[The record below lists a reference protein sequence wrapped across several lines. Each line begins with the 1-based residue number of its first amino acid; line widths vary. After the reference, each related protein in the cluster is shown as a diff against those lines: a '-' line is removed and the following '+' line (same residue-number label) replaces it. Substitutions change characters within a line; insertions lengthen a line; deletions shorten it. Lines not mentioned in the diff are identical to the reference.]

1 MSLQG
6 PPGREDTAGMSVELT
21 TRPMVR
27 LFFHT
32 CSPLSAA
39 AIQNM
44 SVLTYF
50 SGMSNPKSG
59 IMECLYRTHEQD
71 ISNHLSQHKHK
82 VVLII
87 KLDSLKQQ
95 TAELACTGN

>member
-39 AIQNM
+39 ATQNM

-50 SGMSNPKSG
+50 CGTSKRRSGL
-59 IMECLYRTHEQD
+59 MEGLYRTYEQD
-71 ISNHLSQHKHK
+71 IFNHLSKYKYK

-87 KLDSLKQQ
+87 KLDSLKPINS
-95 TAELACTGN
+95 C